1 MIQLLTDID
10 SVLLTNEN
18 FRLSTWIESAR
29 AWAGDDKEQASF
41 FEYNARNQITLW
53 GPNGEISDY
62 AAKQWGGLVSSYH
75 VPRWR
80 IFVEYLKSTS
90 AVSYNAT
97 TLQEKLLE
105 FELNWQKK
113 TWAKPE
119 PTGDAADLQKVL
131 AQMVQKWPSIFGSA

>member
-29 AWAGDDKEQASF
+29 AWAHGHKEQESF

-62 AAKQWGGLVSSYH
+62 AAKQWGGLLSSYY

-80 IFVEYLKSTS
+80 IFVEYLKTTP

-97 TLQEKLLE
+97 ALQDKLFE
-105 FELNWQKK
+105 FETKWQKK
-113 TWAKPE
+113 TWAEPE
-119 PTGDAADLQKVL
+119 PTGNAANLKKVV
-131 AQMVQKWPSIFGSA
+131 AQVAQQWPSIF

>member
-1 MIQLLTDID
+1 MIHQLPRPHQDRWIIGKDCAERSGNTDETGD
-10 SVLLTNEN
+10 S
-18 FRLSTWIESAR
+18 
-29 AWAGDDKEQASF
+29 
-41 FEYNARNQITLW
+41 